1 MTKTAEKLGDLEIET
16 RQAEERIRTL
26 KFEVA
31 NLEKRKLDLI
41 NEANGIRLNV
51 EADVAKR
58 ISEGREATRKMLSE
72 RETFDAQ
79 MKELA
84 QRTLELNEV
93 EGRVK
98 KAKEESRNVVEG
110 YKAMQEKLT
119 RFIVMVKRESELL

>member
-84 QRTLELNEV
+84 QRTLELNEA